1 LIIQRRGCDLGGMY
15 KLLGSGLSFRGR
27 FGVGFLGGLAGRLAR
42 RRSGCLCFG
51 SLCGSDF
58 GLLFLTHSF
67 ESGLS
72 FDLIFGAQPWQDFGD
87 DTGADRA
94 ATFTQREPHSLL
106 DDGVVRELNGE
117 RHVIT
122 RHNHLDGV
130 RKLNQTG
137 QIGGLEE
144 KLRPVVAEE
153 RRAATAFFLGED
165 IDFAIEPIVGDKR
178 ARLAQHLSTKHFLA
192 FQRAQQLSAEKQRT
206 VVKSVKLAVEED
218 PETLSHQGEAAPEQL
233 QAQVLQSQLSPHELA
248 YQESLIQERESEI
261 REIETGIHELS
272 EIFRDLGTLVHEQGG
287 MIDNIESN
295 VYSVAVDTSGAAE
308 ELGTASEYQR
318 KAGRRAACLGLV
330 LIVVVAVVLLAI
342 LS

>member
-1 LIIQRRGCDLGGMY
+1 MSFQDIESGSSQPLYASSQDVPQSREEAAFISLQSSLSLQVFKINANVQGILKLVDQLGTPRDSSSLRKSLHDLTETTRAMTRRGSDDLK
-15 KLLGSGLSFRGR
+15 KLSALQTTLPSKKTQMQKTAHDFQLSF
-27 FGVGFLGGLAGRLAR
+27 V
-42 RRSGCLCFG
+42 
-51 SLCGSDF
+51 
-58 GLLFLTHSF
+58 
-67 ESGLS
+67 
-72 FDLIFGAQPWQDFGD
+72 
-87 DTGADRA
+87 
-94 ATFTQREPHSLL
+94 
-106 DDGVVRELNGE
+106 
-117 RHVIT
+117 
-122 RHNHLDGV
+122 
-130 RKLNQTG
+130 
-137 QIGGLEE
+137 
-144 KLRPVVAEE
+144 
-153 RRAATAFFLGED
+153 
-165 IDFAIEPIVGDKR
+165 
-178 ARLAQHLSTKHFLA
+178 A

-218 PETLSHQGEAAPEQL
+218 SETLSHQGEAAPEQL

-248 YQESLIQERESEI
+248 YQESLIQEREAEI